1 MTLACIPLRIP
12 FCPFKS
18 YPFPKG
24 NLIVHKPF
32 LTIPAHREFSHLTTS
47 LVQKKKNHDC
57 IKCPQRELLRVLGV
71 WEGEEMAVFEGGE
84 VRRGSLGKWCWSWDL
99 EGSRARGKEE
109 TWRVEVSCVYS
120 IDEWSWFGSCCL
132 KKFSDSLCD
141 NDRFTWAYKTQGRG
155 LRLEQKSLA

>member
-47 LVQKKKNHDC
+47 LVQKKKK
-57 IKCPQRELLRVLGV
+57 ITTVLSAPK
-71 WEGEEMAVFEGGE
+71 E
-84 VRRGSLGKWCWSWDL
+84 SYLGC
-99 EGSRARGKEE
+99 
-109 TWRVEVSCVYS
+109 
-120 IDEWSWFGSCCL
+120 
-132 KKFSDSLCD
+132 
-141 NDRFTWAYKTQGRG
+141 
-155 LRLEQKSLA
+155 